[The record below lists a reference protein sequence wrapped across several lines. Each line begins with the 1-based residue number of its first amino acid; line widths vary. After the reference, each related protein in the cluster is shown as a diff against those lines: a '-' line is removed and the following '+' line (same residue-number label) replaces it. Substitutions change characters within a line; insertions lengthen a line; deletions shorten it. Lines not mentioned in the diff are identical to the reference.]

1 MKPLRSVTVEDLT
14 SVPVW
19 KYAGVD
25 DSTATADPTERLSLS
40 ESERE
45 TFIAL
50 TEFFLASG
58 ARHLGFC
65 SPVDD
70 SGLDYVQPVIVT
82 PEGHVRFWFEDPP
95 SPADLSEQWK
105 KLGARTEELF
115 PVRFRCL
122 VPVDGRKIEGTITHV
137 QSSGGAA

>member
-1 MKPLRSVTVEDLT
+1 MKSLRAVTVDDLT

-19 KYAGVD
+19 RYSGPD
-25 DSTATADPTERLSLS
+25 DSTGMASPTDRLSLS

-50 TEFFLASG
+50 TEFFLSNG
-58 ARHLGFC
+58 MRHLGFS

-82 PEGHVRFWFEDPP
+82 PAGHVRFWFEDPP
-95 SPADLSEQWK
+95 SEAKLAEQWQ
-105 KLGARTEELF
+105 KLGVGPEELF
-115 PVRFRCL
+115 PVRYRCL
-122 VPVDGRKIEGTITHV
+122 VPVDGRKIEGTIAHV
-137 QSSGGAA
+137 QSSGSAA